1 MALTAIAL
9 AAGMAATTGTC
20 DWHPSSQAAFEG
32 PLAPLVERFQD
43 IPIELRERLKRRIEE
58 HQFDEVVAIQRDAII
73 GKQHYGDLI
82 SGLQAGVGSSCSQPS
97 REQWSESTRELAL
110 SYCEGGYCVLI
121 TINGHHFARMS
132 RSGLANDATA
142 LAANRSDA
150 LDPSQAIDL
159 EPTAAAPAPL
169 VHAPGRLLIG
179 ARAGVSDAEMSKLLS
194 KYAGRAS
201 RIGRGDLH
209 IATVPVGS
217 EKAIADLLGKHPQLK
232 FAELDRRL
240 APSFAVNDPYAGSQ
254 WHLSKIG
261 SSSAWDSAQGAGIT
275 IAILDSGV
283 DGSHPDLSARMVAGW
298 NFLDNNANAADVNGH
313 GTAVA
318 GAAAATLNNGTGVA
332 GTAGQAR
339 IMPVRIA
346 DANAYAYFST
356 IAQGINW
363 AADNGA
369 RVANISYAAGGS
381 AAVQSA
387 AQYMKSKGGLVIV
400 AAGNNGIDEMIAP
413 TTTMIIV
420 SATDSTDTKT
430 SWSSYGAAVSLAAP
444 GQDIWTTVRGG
455 SYQAWWGTS
464 LASPVVAGVVGL
476 MMSAKPSLGSGQVE
490 SLLFSSAT
498 DLGTAGRDPLYGYG
512 RVNAAAAVQASL
524 SAIAAD
530 TQAPSATIS
539 APLASSSVSGMVA
552 VDVVASDNV
561 GVTKVELRVNGAT
574 VATDTVAPFGFSW
587 DSSKQANGM
596 NTLAA
601 VAFDAAGNSASS
613 ATVSVNVANTVPPDT
628 SPPSISIGN
637 PKAGSVV
644 SGSVSISTSAS
655 DDAGAAGIKQTL
667 LIDGV
672 QVASGNGASLSY
684 SWNTRKATAGGHVIQ
699 ALAQDAAGN
708 KSSSSV
714 SVSK

>member
-20 DWHPSSQAAFEG
+20 DWQPSSHAAFDG

-43 IPIELRERLKRRIEE
+43 IPIELRERLKRRIDA
-58 HQFDEVVAIQRDAII
+58 HQFDEVVTIQRDAIV
-73 GKQHYGDLI
+73 GKQQYGNQI
-82 SGLQAGVGSSCSQPS
+82 SGLQAEVGSHCTQAN
-97 REQWSESTRELAL
+97 REQWSSSVRELAL
-110 SYCEGGYCVLI
+110 SYCEAGYCVMV
-121 TINGHHFARMS
+121 TINGHHLGRIS
-132 RSGLANDATA
+132 RIDLATA
-142 LAANRSDA
+142 QS
-150 LDPSQAIDL
+150 DPSDVIEL
-159 EPTAAAPAPL
+159 EPPAAAPAAL

-179 ARAGVSDAEMSKLLS
+179 ARAGVSDAEMRKLLGP
-194 KYAGRAS
+194 YAGRAT
-201 RIGRGDLH
+201 RIGRSDLH
-209 IATVPVGS
+209 IANVPVGA
-217 EKAIADLLGKHPQLK
+217 EKTIVDFLAKHPQLK

-240 APSFAVNDPYAGSQ
+240 APSFTANDPYAGSQ

-261 SSSAWDSAQGAGIT
+261 SNIAWDSAQGAGIT

-283 DGSHPDLSARMVAGW
+283 DGTHPDLSARMVAGW

-346 DANAYAYFST
+346 DANAYAYYST

-420 SATDSTDTKT
+420 SATNSTDSKT

-455 SYQAWWGTS
+455 IYQAWWGTS

-476 MMSAKPSLGSGQVE
+476 MMSAKPSLGSGQIE

-498 DLGTAGRDPLYGYG
+498 DLGAAGRDPLYGYG
-512 RVNAAAAVQASL
+512 RVNAAAAVQTSL
-524 SAIAAD
+524 SAVAAD
-530 TQAPSATIS
+530 TQAPSASIS
-539 APLASSSVSGMVA
+539 APLANSSVSGMVA

-561 GVTKVELRVNGAT
+561 GVAKVELRVNGAT
-574 VATDTVAPFGFSW
+574 VATDMVAPFGFSW

-613 ATVSVNVANTVPPDT
+613 AAVSVNVANSVAADT
-628 SPPSISIGN
+628 SPPSISIST

-644 SGSVSISTSAS
+644 SGSVSISSSAS
-655 DDAGAAGIKQTL
+655 DNAGAAGIKQTL

-672 QVASGNGASLSY
+672 QVASGTGATLSY
-684 SWNTRKATAGGHVIQ
+684 SWNTRKASAGSHIIQ